1 MLVQPAL
8 VEYQKLTG
16 ARLDRGDV
24 CKLFVSGVQVDGN
37 AKLST
42 YVLPSGEPT
51 GVVIQVHAHARA
63 HARARDPRCVQACS
77 TRDPLTRMS
86 SCRGVIQLPAGHAG
100 TVNKQKLTHAVF
112 EVEVVSLAADG
123 QKFEFEVQPTALRTR
138 TRAPRPRPRPHP
150 RPHSSYPPPP
160 RHPSR
165 RPRSSSIRN
174 GCRRRSK
181 SRSSPPPSRSSTRG
195 RACGTRS
202 R

>member
-1 MLVQPAL
+1 MCARLGGLPLCAQLAPRFLKSTLKAMLVQPAL

-77 TRDPLTRMS
+77 T
-86 SCRGVIQLPAGHAG
+86 A
-100 TVNKQKLTHAVF
+100 
-112 EVEVVSLAADG
+112 
-123 QKFEFEVQPTALRTR
+123 
-138 TRAPRPRPRPHP
+138 
-150 RPHSSYPPPP
+150 
-160 RHPSR
+160 
-165 RPRSSSIRN
+165 
-174 GCRRRSK
+174 
-181 SRSSPPPSRSSTRG
+181 
-195 RACGTRS
+195 
-202 R
+202 